1 MRQASGKTLN
11 ASGDSPRLLLPQYHR
26 EREIG
31 RGEYGVVYLAKGPG
45 AYYALKVVQLPDKAD
60 VARAEAY
67 ARELRG
73 VRLVMGLPPIG
84 GLVRIHDLAERPD
97 GSEFAYAMDLADP
110 EREESGPFDDNYRPR
125 TLASVVD
132 AEIALPLDECLDIA
146 IRIATVLVALQR
158 RHIIHR
164 DIKPGNIIFVR
175 GKAILADVGLAIDV
189 RDATSIVGTPG
200 YAPPERQGS
209 PAGDVF
215 GLGKTLYRISTGRQ
229 PSEEGL
235 PPCTEADVDSPY
247 FWKWM
252 TILSK
257 ATSRDPARRY
267 RSAKG
272 LLRDLRRLRSR
283 VSRPRRLAR
292 YIIVTVCAAGLL
304 SVIVPALWNL
314 NHFRLV
320 INTQEYYLDRLEFP
334 FPYNF
339 VRKFLVSENAPPYPY
354 DLEDP
359 EVLRFFEDELSG
371 ECDKIDWSDWAD
383 KEFKTK
389 TRRAHL
395 LRPMHGRKDPDWN
408 QPKTIVLDGN
418 AHAAVE
424 EAEKRAN
431 MSLEEKNRLWQ
442 EYMRSPLDND

>member
-1 MRQASGKTLN
+1 MEMTSVRKVT
-11 ASGDSPRLLLPQYHR
+11 RLLPQYHR
-26 EREIG
+26 IREIG
-31 RGEYGVVYLAKGPG
+31 RGKYGAVMLAKYLGE
-45 AYYALKVVQLPDKAD
+45 YYALKTVIRLEEDEGATD
-60 VARAEAY
+60 Y

-73 VRLVMGLPPIG
+73 VRTILRLPPLK
-84 GLVRIHDLAERPD
+84 GLIRIHDFAEAAD
-97 GSEFAYAMDLADP
+97 GREFAYVMDLADP
-110 EREESGPFDDNYRPR
+110 ELDGVGPADDDYRPR
-125 TLASVVD
+125 TLASVID
-132 AEIALPLDECLDIA
+132 AEVALPLAECVEIGITL
-146 IRIATVLVALQR
+146 ATVLSELQR
-158 RHIIHR
+158 RHVVHR
-164 DIKPGNIIFVR
+164 DVKPANILFVK
-175 GKAILADVGLAIDV
+175 GKAVLADVGLAADV
-189 RDATSIVGTPG
+189 RDTSSIVGTPG

-235 PPCTEADVDSPY
+235 PPCTEADIDSPY

-272 LLRDLRRLRSR
+272 LLRDLRRLRAR
-283 VSRPRRLAR
+283 VSRPRRIAR

-304 SVIVPALWNL
+304 SVIVPTLWNL
-314 NHFRLV
+314 NLFRL
-320 INTQEYYLDRLEFP
+320 IISTQEYYLDRLEFP

-359 EVLRFFEDELSG
+359 EVLRFFEDELGG
-371 ECDKIDWSDWAD
+371 ECDKIDWSDWDD

-389 TRRAHL
+389 TRRAYL
-395 LRPMHGRKDPDWN
+395 LLPMHGRKNPDWN
-408 QPKTIVLDGN
+408 QPKTIVLNGN
-418 AHAAVE
+418 VHAAVK

-431 MSLEEKNRLWQ
+431 MSQEEKNRLWQ

>member
-1 MRQASGKTLN
+1 MRQADGKTLN
-11 ASGDSPRLLLPQYHR
+11 ASGDAPRPLLPQYQR
-26 EREIG
+26 VREIG
-31 RGEYGVVYLAKGPG
+31 HGEYGVVYLAKRLG
-45 AYYALKVVQLPDKAD
+45 AYYALKVVRLPDKDDA
-60 VARAEAY
+60 ARAEAY

-73 VRLVMGLPPIG
+73 VRLVMDLPPIE
-84 GLVRIHDLAERPD
+84 GLVRIHNLAERPD

-110 EREESGPFDDNYRPR
+110 ESEEIGSFDDYYRPR
-125 TLASVVD
+125 TLASVID
-132 AEIALPLDECLDIA
+132 AEIALPLDECLDIG
-146 IRIATVLVALQR
+146 IRIASVLAALQR
-158 RHIIHR
+158 LHIIHR

-175 GKAILADVGLAIDV
+175 GKAILADIGLAIDV
-189 RDATSIVGTPG
+189 RDAASIVGTPG
-200 YAPPERQGS
+200 YAPPERLGS

-235 PPCTEADVDSPY
+235 PPCTEADIDAPY

-395 LRPMHGRKDPDWN
+395 LLPMHGRKDPDWN

-431 MSLEEKNRLWQ
+431 MSQEEKNRLWQ